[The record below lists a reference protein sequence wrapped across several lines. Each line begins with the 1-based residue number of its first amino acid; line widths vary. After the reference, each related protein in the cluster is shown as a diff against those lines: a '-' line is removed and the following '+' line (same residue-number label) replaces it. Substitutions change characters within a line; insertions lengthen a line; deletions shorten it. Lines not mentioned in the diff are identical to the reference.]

1 MHGNLLTGLPASI
14 GALSSLRAL
23 SAVGN
28 QLTAVPDSLG
38 SLQSLTSLELA
49 GNRLE
54 TLPESI
60 GHLGVASPCHSA
72 RNEYLEHDQGK
83 IDLQAFPTHV
93 EDEESF
99 LWLPYM

>member
-1 MHGNLLTGLPASI
+1 MHVQGLWVHGNLLTSLPASV
-14 GALSSLRAL
+14 GALSSLRAF

-28 QLTAVPDSLG
+28 QLTSVPESIG

-60 GHLGVASPCHSA
+60 GHLGEALYGHILCHA
-72 RNEYLEHDQGK
+72 
-83 IDLQAFPTHV
+83 
-93 EDEESF
+93 
-99 LWLPYM
+99 